1 MGDDTGGREDGR
13 DCGKGRE
20 PVNARPTGRSP
31 RAGRRLLLALA
42 ACVALDGCA
51 GFWDDVTSRD
61 FKFKQLFSKAPPP
74 LWVIR
79 NSTDGDKKG
88 KALLALREPLQ
99 HGGTQAEQDEVVQVL
114 TACATSDPL
123 PTCRLAAI
131 HSLQHF
137 KDPRAAQALLDAY
150 ERASYFHRDHPETT
164 AVLRCQAIAA
174 LGVNGNPIAVDQL
187 VRVVNQPPTGGPDK
201 DQQQDMD
208 ERIAAARALAHF
220 PQYQAAEALVAVLRT
235 EHGSIALRNRAAE
248 SLREMTGENLPAD
261 AQVWAD
267 FLHKSG
273 REKNDGKIIPHKPSV
288 IQVLWRKVNS
298 D

>member
-1 MGDDTGGREDGR
+1 M
-13 DCGKGRE
+13 
-20 PVNARPTGRSP
+20 NARPTGRSP

-137 KDPRAAQALLDAY
+137 KDPRAGKALMDAYVKASAFQRDRPEAFELIKNQAL
-150 ERASYFHRDHPETT
+150 
-164 AVLRCQAIAA
+164 AA
-174 LGVNGNPIAVDQL
+174 MGVNGNPAAVDLL
-187 VRVVNQPPTGGPDK
+187 VGLLKAPEQAGPNQDK
-201 DQQQDMD
+201 QQNID
-208 ERIAAARALAHF
+208 ERIIVARALAHF
-220 PQYQAAEALVAVLRT
+220 PQYQVAEALVAVLRT
-235 EHGSIALRNRAAE
+235 EQDVALRGRVTE
-248 SLREMTGENLPAD
+248 SLQTLTGQDLPD
-261 AQVWAD
+261 NAQMWSD
-267 FLHKSG
+267 FMHESGDKALVKNESGLKSFL
-273 REKNDGKIIPHKPSV
+273 RLTSWHP
-288 IQVLWRKVNS
+288 
-298 D
+298 